1 MGRELRR
8 VPLDFNWPLNKVW
21 EGFLN
26 PLHKPCPEDQK
37 TCFRGQTA
45 AAQWM
50 DTIARFLVTVADDA
64 LDGGRRKERGG
75 SWPHPYL
82 VEMPTS
88 PRYDIPQSTPQ
99 EQLGPIF
106 AERQRNPAKYVIP
119 PSKDLAELLSALMT
133 KKGYPAGS
141 FGFMDTGAAWY
152 IQEAIFTAAGIDP
165 EVWGKCPV
173 CKGEGI
179 DPAAKE
185 AYDAWKE
192 TPVPEGPGWQLW
204 ETVSEGSPI
213 SPVLPTREAFVEYLV
228 SKGSTR
234 SAAEAF
240 ATSGWTPSAVSIPGK
255 GFVTGI
261 EVAEA
266 MQGK

>member
-1 MGRELRR
+1 MGREIRR

-26 PLHKPCPEDQK
+26 PLGKPCPENQK
-37 TCFRGQTA
+37 TCFGGSTA
-45 AAQWM
+45 AAQWV
-50 DTIARFLVTVADDA
+50 DVITRFLVTVADDA
-64 LDGGRRKERGG
+64 LDGGKRKERGG
-75 SWPHPYL
+75 LWPHPYL
-82 VEMPTS
+82 VEMPTA
-88 PRYDIPQSTPQ
+88 PRYDIPRSTPQ

-133 KKGYPAGS
+133 KEGHPEGS
-141 FGFMDTGAAWY
+141 FGFMGTGAAWY
-152 IQEAIFTAAGIDP
+152 IQKAIFAAAGVDP
-165 EVWGKCPV
+165 ETWGRCPV
-173 CKGEGI
+173 CKGEGR
-179 DPAAKE
+179 DPAVKE

-213 SPVLPTREAFVEYLV
+213 SPVFPTREAFVEYLM

-240 ATSGWTPSAVSIPGK
+240 TESGWTPSAVAIPGK

-266 MQGK
+266 MQTK